1 MFFKTSTSD
10 LEMAVVQPSK
20 EKTNEVEADFWI
32 ELLDNDVLLKRRV
45 QYNENG
51 TGHFVLFFEITQR
64 T

>member
-1 MFFKTSTSD
+1 
-10 LEMAVVQPSK
+10 MAVVQPSK